1 MFSFDEGLTFR
12 EDEMMKPKIGTPRGV
27 LNLKVGE
34 KKFQLSR
41 YLPSQDLS
49 FFVEH
54 YWIVS
59 WDLRGQEPYVQETLP
74 YPSVHLVFEKDNS
87 RVFGVGRRKFS
98 RHLEDKGQVFGIKF
112 KPGAFYPFVKL
123 PVSNFTDTSI
133 SFGDA
138 FGIDGNILEDAIF
151 SREDEAEMREIGEN
165 FLRERFPE
173 RDENVAEINRIVDYI
188 IAHPEITRV
197 DDVVSRLNLNKR
209 TLQRLFSQYVGVS
222 PKWVIQRYRLHEVA
236 ERLANNTTVDL
247 TSMALD
253 LGYFDQAHFI
263 KDFKAIVGWTPA
275 EYAKRVAEVPD
286 FDGT

>member
-1 MFSFDEGLTFR
+1 
-12 EDEMMKPKIGTPRGV
+12 MKPKTGKPRGV
-27 LNLKVGE
+27 LNLKAGE
-34 KKFQLSR
+34 KRFHLSR

-74 YPSVHLVFEKDNS
+74 YPSVHLVFEKNNS
-87 RVFGVGRRKFS
+87 HVFGVGRRKFS
-98 RHLEDKGQVFGIKF
+98 RLLEDKGQVFGIKF
-112 KPGAFYPFVKL
+112 KPGGFYPFVKL

-133 SFGDA
+133 SFGDV

-151 SREDEAEMREIGEN
+151 SREDEAEMREIGEH

-173 RDENVAEINRIVDYI
+173 RDENVTEINRIVDYI
-188 IAHPEITRV
+188 IAHPEVTRV
-197 DDVVSRLNLNKR
+197 DDIVNCLNLNKR
-209 TLQRLFSQYVGVS
+209 TLQRLFHQYVGVS

-236 ERLANNTTVDL
+236 ERLANNTAVDC
-247 TSMALD
+247 SEIALD